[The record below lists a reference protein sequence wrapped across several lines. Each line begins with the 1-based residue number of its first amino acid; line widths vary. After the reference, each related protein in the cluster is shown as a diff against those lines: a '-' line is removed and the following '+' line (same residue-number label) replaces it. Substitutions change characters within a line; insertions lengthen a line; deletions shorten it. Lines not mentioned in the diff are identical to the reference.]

1 MSNLPL
7 ERKQRLREQ
16 INDYSDLNKYK
27 WEQYPKPMVKNLY
40 IETYGHEEREIPNE
54 LTSETSLINRLGYLK
69 FKLLFIR
76 LFPYHSAIS
85 HS

>member
-27 WEQYPKPMVKNLY
+27 WEQYPKQMVKNLY
-40 IETYGHEEREIPNE
+40 IVTYGHEEREIPNE
-54 LTSETSLINRLGYLK
+54 LTSETSLINRL
-69 FKLLFIR
+69 
-76 LFPYHSAIS
+76 
-85 HS
+85 